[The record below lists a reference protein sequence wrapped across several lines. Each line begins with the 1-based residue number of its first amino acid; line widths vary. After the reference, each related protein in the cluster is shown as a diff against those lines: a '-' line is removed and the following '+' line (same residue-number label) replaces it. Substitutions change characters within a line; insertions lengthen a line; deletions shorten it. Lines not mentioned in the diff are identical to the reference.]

1 MVEGQTYH
9 FLMFGSS
16 RRNSSGEIENFRE
29 PVMRAREIGTRFG
42 AVKPDKVVSET
53 EDHMAS
59 SFRLLPII
67 TTLANGS

>member
-1 MVEGQTYH
+1 
-9 FLMFGSS
+9 MFGLVW
-16 RRNSSGEIENFRE
+16 RNSSGEDENFRK
-29 PVMRAREIGTRFG
+29 PVMRAGEIGTRFG
-42 AVKPDKVVSET
+42 AFKPDKVVSET